1 MGISVGVEKG
11 VNFLSQVRL
20 SHEGD
25 GPKVAK
31 RLIEV
36 YFALFKVL
44 ISDANREHGTNKCS
58 KEKARKISSSKCNPK
73 NAPPESH
80 VEMDSR
86 KGKDCTLYLVYVCYE
101 ESTFLYI
108 IFLN

>member
-1 MGISVGVEKG
+1 MFYFSMLDVLASVFKYSVLLLYLFIFVFLSELHLSNAICVQ

-36 YFALFKVL
+36 YFALFKVWKK
-44 ISDANREHGTNKCS
+44 KCC
-58 KEKARKISSSKCNPK
+58 AC
-73 NAPPESH
+73 
-80 VEMDSR
+80 
-86 KGKDCTLYLVYVCYE
+86 
-101 ESTFLYI
+101 FL
-108 IFLN
+108 